1 MWSLILLRE
10 ASRERNRYGGPLSI
24 SIALPTLL
32 TTRPVAYAPPC
43 PRSQRRRHWNTP
55 PCVPSHWPS
64 PATAGSAWTVWLMLE
79 DLQTGRLKQWNP
91 EPVVIRASRAVD
103 NGVWFDVLQGVRAVL
118 VRDRQTEAP

>member
-1 MWSLILLRE
+1 
-10 ASRERNRYGGPLSI
+10 
-24 SIALPTLL
+24 
-32 TTRPVAYAPPC
+32 
-43 PRSQRRRHWNTP
+43 
-55 PCVPSHWPS
+55 
-64 PATAGSAWTVWLMLE
+64 MLE